1 MKRVGILGGTFDPP
15 HFGHLI
21 IAEEAR
27 LALNLEEIWFVPSQE
42 PPHKS
47 KAFIRAKDR
56 VEMVKKAIE
65 CNPHFKLNTI
75 EVDRLGK
82 SYTVDTLN
90 ILKEN
95 HPDVA
100 FYFII
105 GGDMVEYLPKWHKID
120 ELMNMVT
127 FVGVKRV
134 GFNLTTPYP
143 VKQVDIPYVEI
154 SSTMIRERLYHSTPV
169 TYFVPESVIDYIK
182 EQRLYVER
190 RSD

>member
-15 HFGHLI
+15 HLGHLI
-21 IAEEAR
+21 IAEEVR
-27 LALNLEEIWFVPSQE
+27 LALNLEEVWFMPSQE
-42 PPHKS
+42 PPHKN
-47 KAFIRAKDR
+47 KAFIRAEER

-65 CNPHFKLNTI
+65 CNPFFKLNTI

-90 ILKEN
+90 ILKEK
-95 HPDVA
+95 HPDVT

-105 GGDMVEYLPKWHKID
+105 GGDMVEYLPKWRKID
-120 ELMNMVT
+120 ELKKIVT

-134 GFNLTTPYP
+134 GFKLDTPYP
-143 VKQVDIPYVEI
+143 VELVDIPYIEI
-154 SSTMIRERLYHSTPV
+154 SSTMVRERINHDRPV
-169 TYFVPESVIDYIK
+169 TYLVPEPVTRYIK
-182 EQRLYVER
+182 EKRLYEDK